1 MSYKNNLF
9 KPLVFPRVGHKA
21 NSLESTPI
29 KIEAA
34 FRIPGYRGL
43 WQDTADWSMDA
54 ANFYTSRS
62 ARTPENLLNH
72 VQRIIHHIRRKNTE
86 DTYGAILDLF
96 IVLKNH
102 GRPLRERMLNYARP
116 LLLGDRFDRLQQL
129 LDKNLIVE
137 SAEIPESPRSVLS
150 RGFVSPFRLVEKVN
164 TDEALDSDPLSVSRS
179 YMEYGQLDAAR
190 SVLETEVLN
199 GSDNPEIHSDLIEI
213 YRRSNDK
220 INFQKIYPLLQIDQ
234 ESLSLLWQG
243 LDEFFASI
251 DT

>member
-9 KPLVFPRVGHKA
+9 KPLVFPGTGHKA
-21 NSLESTPI
+21 NSPYLTPI
-29 KIEAA
+29 KIEPA

-43 WQDTADWSMDA
+43 WQDTGNWSMDA

-62 ARTPENLLNH
+62 VRTPGNLLNH

-116 LLLGDRFDRLQQL
+116 LLQGERYDRLQQL
-129 LDKNLIVE
+129 LDKNFIKQD
-137 SAEIPESPRSVLS
+137 EIPGSPRSVLS
-150 RGFVSPFRLVEKVN
+150 RGFVSPFRLVEKINVS
-164 TDEALDSDPLSVSRS
+164 EELDNDPLSESRS

-213 YRRSNDK
+213 YRRSNDQ
-220 INFQKIYPLLQIDQ
+220 INFQKIYPFLQFNQ
-234 ESLSLLWQG
+234 ESLSLLWQE
-243 LDEFFASI
+243 LDNFFASI